1 GFVTRDKA
9 ELPIYQFAVASGE
22 FDSASEP
29 NYYDGALPI
38 RSVGKGLIPVFP
50 KIWLYALEKE
60 GNAIGELTTV
70 NENQFLVIERDGA
83 QGPEAET
90 KKVFLI
96 SLGEG
101 TQVEKE
107 LLVDL
112 LEIDNPQGLGGFEP
126 GTFRFPFT
134 TIEAVEI
141 IDERTL
147 ILCNDN
153 NFPFSTGREPGVA
166 EDTEFIVIR
175 LPEPLDW
182 TPPSF

>member
-1 GFVTRDKA
+1 MLEKPTRPDVTSA
-9 ELPIYQFAVASGE
+9 LAIYK
-22 FDSASEP
+22 FDFDFKTWQ
-29 NYYDGALPI
+29 YQGQDQILH
-38 RSVGKGLIPVFP
+38 
-50 KIWLYALEKE
+50 WLYPVEEE
-60 GNAIGELTTV
+60 GNAIGELTAV

-96 SLGEG
+96 TLGEG

-126 GTFRFPFT
+126 GNFRFPFT

-141 IDERTL
+141 IDEQTL

-153 NFPFSTGREPGVA
+153 NFPFSTGRGPGVA
-166 EDTEFIVIR
+166 EDTEFIVVR

-182 TPPSF
+182 TPPNF